1 MYVEKDFKK
10 DQNPGANQHLEGEF
24 LTGDINLEVIIREMV
39 FEVISLWGKSRE
51 LQFAMLI

>member
-1 MYVEKDFKK
+1 MYVEKDCKK
-10 DQNPGANQHLEGEF
+10 DQNPGANQHLEEF
-24 LTGDINLEVIIREMV
+24 LTGDTNLEVVIREMV